1 MKPRAW
7 VLALAAS
14 LVTVRAQ
21 ADVDDDEVQIP
32 MVPDQKTET
41 TILPLAG
48 GDSDIGIGGGF
59 LSSVARLDK
68 AYKPYIWRVESV
80 ALITFKNSPTGGI
93 DIPFQDYF
101 VKLTVPHLVAN
112 RLRFELRPS
121 FNWLATIKYYGLGND
136 SKFQPQPSDQQSPRF
151 YEYGRIN
158 PAIRSSVRLAVSR
171 GISLLVGAAYTQNW
185 LEVPADSKLADDMR
199 NGSAAVKSILGDARP
214 HGVLQFEYGVS
225 LDRRDN
231 EISTKRGMFHEATV
245 RLSPGGSGL
254 FLPYRYG
261 EANLNMRFFVPL
273 GTPRLVL
280 AARGVVDLLFGQAPF
295 YELTRFEDSNAI
307 GGGNGVRGVPA
318 QRYYGKAK
326 VFGNLELRTEL
337 FDFRLSNKV
346 YKFGVVGLFDAGRL
360 WADYQSR
367 PELDGTGVGLKY
379 GVGGGLRLQSGDS
392 FILRADVAW
401 SPDAR
406 PVGAYF
412 GAGQMF

>member
-7 VLALAAS
+7 PLVLLLS
-14 LVTVRAQ
+14 LVSARAR
-21 ADVDDDEVQIP
+21 ADDDEVQIP

-59 LSSVARLDK
+59 LSSIARLDK
-68 AYKPYIWRVESV
+68 DFKPYRWRLESV
-80 ALITFKNSPTGGI
+80 ALITFKNSPTGGL

-101 VKLTVPHLVAN
+101 LKLTVPHLVPN

-121 FNWLATIKYYGLGND
+121 FNWLSTIKYYGLGND
-136 SKFQPQPSDQQSPRF
+136 SKFGAQDSNLASPRY

-158 PAIRSSVRLAVSR
+158 PAIRSSARLAVDR
-171 GISLLVGAAYTQNW
+171 GVSLLVGVAYTQNW
-185 LEVPADSKLADDMR
+185 LEVPANSKLADDIR
-199 NGSAAVKSILGDARP
+199 TGSGAVKSLLGDTRP

-245 RLSPGGSGL
+245 RLSPGGTGL
-254 FLPYRYG
+254 FLPYQYG

-280 AARGVVDLLFGQAPF
+280 AARGVADFLFGQAPF
-295 YELTRFEDSNAI
+295 YELTRFEDTNAI
-307 GGGNGVRGVPA
+307 GGGTGVRGVPA
-318 QRYYGKAK
+318 QRYYGKVK

-337 FDFRLSNKV
+337 VDFRLSNKV

-360 WADYQSR
+360 WADYKSH
-367 PELDGTGVGLKY
+367 PELDGTGLGLKY

-406 PVGAYF
+406 PIGAYF